1 MEEKNKRKQE
11 KEEKKGKKYKDELGY
26 EKERSERAAMAEDIM
41 KGGKRWRYSRETKA
55 KRNKKGGRDNERYG
69 MKKVDLRG

>member
-1 MEEKNKRKQE
+1 MKKINGNRRRGKRRE
-11 KEEKKGKKYKDELGY
+11 KKYKDELGY

-41 KGGKRWRYSRETKA
+41 KERKRWRDSRETKA
-55 KRNKKGGRDNERYG
+55 TREEKGGRDNERYG